1 MEGTMKHILVIDDSA
16 TIRMSVEYA
25 LKEIGFPISQ
35 AENGRDALEK
45 VSSIKSNGNDIAVCV
60 VDVNMPE
67 MDGITFVKEFRK
79 NDKFTPVIMLTTESE
94 EQKIKEGK
102 DAGASGW
109 LVKPFQPEQLVDVV
123 KKLVR

>member
-1 MEGTMKHILVIDDSA
+1 MKHILVIDDSA

-25 LKEIGFPISQ
+25 LKEMGYPITQ
-35 AENGRDALEK
+35 AENGKDALGK
-45 VSSIKSNGNDIAVCV
+45 VKTLKGSGNDIAACV

-67 MDGITFVKEFRK
+67 MDGITFVREFRK
-79 NDKFTPVIMLTTESE
+79 DDKFTPVIMLTTESE
-94 EQKIKEGK
+94 EAKIKEGK

-109 LVKPFQPEQLVDVV
+109 LVKPFQPDQLVTVV

>member
-1 MEGTMKHILVIDDSA
+1 MKHILVIDDSA

-25 LKEIGFPISQ
+25 LKGIGYPISQ
-35 AENGRDALEK
+35 AENGKDALEK
-45 VSSIKSNGNDIAVCV
+45 VKTLKKQGNDLAACV

-67 MDGITFVKEFRK
+67 MDGISFVREFRK
-79 NDKFTPVIMLTTESE
+79 DDRFTPVIMLTTESE
-94 EQKIKEGK
+94 EKKIKEGK

-109 LVKPFQPEQLVDVV
+109 LVKPFQPEQLVNVV